1 MVSKMKPASEQKDEP
16 WMHKLRDHDTVLLFL
31 SKDGR
36 YYLTDNTEYSRT
48 RFNVQKIL
56 TAEEAR
62 KYGPETID
70 EMIEKVYVEVPSE
83 LN

>member
-1 MVSKMKPASEQKDEP
+1 MKPASEQKDEP

-31 SKDGR
+31 GKDGR
-36 YYLTDNTEYSRT
+36 HYLTASDNEFIRT
-48 RFNVQKIL
+48 HFNVQKIL

>member
-1 MVSKMKPASEQKDEP
+1 MKPASEQKDEP
-16 WMHKLRDHDTVLLFL
+16 WMHKLRDDASILLFL
-31 SKDGR
+31 GKDGK
-36 YYLTDNTEYSRT
+36 YYLTANTDYNRT
-48 RFNVQKIL
+48 CFNIQKIL
-56 TAEEAR
+56 TAEEAS